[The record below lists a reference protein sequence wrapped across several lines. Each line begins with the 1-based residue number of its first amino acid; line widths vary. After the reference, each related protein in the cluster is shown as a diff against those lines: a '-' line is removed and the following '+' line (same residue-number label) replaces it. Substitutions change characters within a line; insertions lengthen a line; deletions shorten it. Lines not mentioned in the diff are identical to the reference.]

1 MVDLWLAHST
11 HSRDLRIRLA
21 ISTGDPIRLG
31 IMNATGAGILA
42 VMPLHTISDVHG
54 EDGLR
59 RRLELESVKLAGS
72 ERVSAALALAADL
85 HRDDRYG
92 REPYLNHLLRVAIRI
107 VSHYEV
113 HDTDLVVAGLL
124 HDAVE
129 DHGPELAAAGTG
141 SGTQTEAALT
151 ALRQRFGERVAGII
165 SSVTNPAQ
173 VPGVD
178 RNNQYREHIA
188 ASLGRDR
195 WARVVKLSDFTD
207 NGVGILYAT
216 GPAMQRLA
224 IKYRP
229 MTGIYRELVN
239 RADTPLAPH
248 VKQHVLEQ
256 LDLADERFAAILREN

>member
-1 MVDLWLAHST
+1 
-11 HSRDLRIRLA
+11 
-21 ISTGDPIRLG
+21 
-31 IMNATGAGILA
+31 MNATGAGILA

-59 RRLELESVKLAGS
+59 RRLELETAKLAAP
-72 ERVSAALALAADL
+72 ERVSEALDLVTEL

-113 HDTDLVVAGLL
+113 HDTDIVVAGLL

-129 DHGPELAAAGTG
+129 DHAPELAATRPGAAERGG
-141 SGTQTEAALT
+141 QVSGARTESETEAAL
-151 ALRQRFGERVAGII
+151 AAVAERFGKRVAGLVAA
-165 SSVTNPAQ
+165 VTNPTHE
-173 VPGVD
+173 PGVD
-178 RNNQYREHIA
+178 RNHQYREHIA
-188 ASLGRDR
+188 ASLDRDP

-224 IKYRP
+224 VKYRP
-229 MTGIYRELVN
+229 LTGVYRDLVN
-239 RADTPLAPH
+239 RPDTPLAPH
-248 VKQHVLEQ
+248 VKQHIREQ
-256 LDLADERFAAILREN
+256 LDLADERFAAILQDN